1 MIRRIRGHLAALT
14 DEAAMIVVS
23 GITYEVL
30 VSPHV
35 LDRLRERELGT
46 VVELHI
52 YHYLQTDP
60 QKSVPVLLGFET
72 ETQREFFER
81 LTDVPKFGPRSA
93 VRAFALPVA
102 TLAKAI
108 EIQDAKLLRSLP
120 GVGAQKAKDIIAT
133 LSGKLGRFLGA
144 EELAAVRSGAALP
157 PTTDFEEDAVSIL
170 VGLGVPYADALRSV
184 QQVRAAEPD
193 INTADA
199 LVKKVFRH

>member
-1 MIRRIRGHLAALT
+1 MIAVG
-14 DEAAMIVVS
+14 

-35 LDRLRERELGT
+35 RDRLRERNLGSE
-46 VVELHI
+46 VELHI

-60 QKSVPVLLGFET
+60 QKSIPVLLGFET

-81 LTDVPKFGPRSA
+81 LIEVPKFGPRSA
-93 VRAFALPVA
+93 VRALALPVA

-120 GVGAQKAKDIIAT
+120 GIGAQRAKDIIAT
-133 LSGKLGRFLGA
+133 LSGKVGRFLGA
-144 EELAAVRSGAALP
+144 EDAVGAGPMPAGMA
-157 PTTDFEEDAVSIL
+157 TTDFEEDAVAIL
-170 VGLGVPYADALRSV
+170 TDMGIPYVDALRSV
-184 QQVRAAEPD
+184 QQARATDPD

-199 LVKKVFRH
+199 LVKRVFKH

>member
-1 MIRRIRGHLAALT
+1 LIRRIKGELT
-14 DEAAMIVVS
+14 ELYEESAMIAVG

-35 LDRLRERELGT
+35 RDRLRERDLGCE
-46 VVELHI
+46 VELHT

-81 LTDVPKFGPRSA
+81 LIEVPKFGPRSA

-120 GVGAQKAKDIIAT
+120 GVGPQRAKDIIAT
-133 LSGKLGRFLGA
+133 LSGKVGRFLGA
-144 EELAAVRSGAALP
+144 EDAVAVGPMPAGMPA
-157 PTTDFEEDAVSIL
+157 TDFEQDALSVLTGMGIA
-170 VGLGVPYADALRSV
+170 YADALRSV
-184 QQVRAAEPD
+184 QQARAADPD

-199 LVKKVFRH
+199 LVKRVFKH